1 MNRILT
7 SAGIALL
14 LATVAPAVVLAGN
27 GESLVA
33 RLPSGM
39 EGVVSIDV
47 EQLRSAGVYADLTS
61 ILTSAPDYRGTVGTL
76 TENGVT
82 FDPTTDVLTVVIAVP
97 DMDDDPDPNDGVM
110 LVEARFD
117 VDQVLAAAAANDYE
131 VLTIG
136 DVRYFVARNKTIAI
150 LDATTV
156 AVGSTTPMMRMINAA
171 NGEGTAGPGPSL
183 RAQVRAADKSRTVWF
198 AAVRPNGTAG
208 ILSMNGGATIGSALN
223 LAVTGAAASAEE
235 ATRLVDEATEQRT
248 RLATDPAIAAF
259 GLAPVLEAASLTA
272 DEANLNLSLALNAA
286 TWSSLSAQLLA
297 IMESEI

>member
-7 SAGIALL
+7 SAGLSLMLAALAPSIAF
-14 LATVAPAVVLAGN
+14 AGN

-39 EGVVSIDV
+39 EGVVSVDV
-47 EQLRSAGVYADLTS
+47 EQLRSAGVYSDLTS
-61 ILTSAPDYRGTVGTL
+61 IITSAGDYRATVGTL
-76 TENGVT
+76 TDNGVT

-117 VDQVLAAAAANDYE
+117 PEQVVAAAAANNYE

-136 DVRYFVARNKTIAI
+136 DVRYFVARDKTVAI
-150 LDATTV
+150 LDANTV
-156 AVGSTTPMMRMINAA
+156 AMGASAPMMRMINAA

-198 AAVRPNGTAG
+198 AGVRPNGTAG
-208 ILSMNGGATIGSALN
+208 VLSFNGGATVSSSLN
-223 LAVTGAAASAEE
+223 LAVSATAASAEE
-235 ATRLVDEATEQRT
+235 ATRLVDEATAQRAQ
-248 RLATDPAIAAF
+248 LANDPAIAAF
-259 GLAPVLEAASLTA
+259 GLAPVLEAATLTA
-272 DEANLNLSLALNAA
+272 DEASLNLGLALNAA

-297 IMESEI
+297 ILESEI